1 MRNELENIELIEKYL
16 RGELSE
22 ADKKAFE
29 EQLKTDT
36 NLQKEVELQK
46 EVINGIERIGVKQSI
61 QKAYKKYKLGKSGF
75 NLGLGTIVIA
85 TLVSA
90 FLWYSDSNK
99 VNADVLPQFNEN
111 GEEVWADAD
120 KYLESQKFTVNT
132 SADTVIET
140 EGGIV
145 MYIPTGS
152 FLDDNGNEVKG
163 EVEFEVKEALNTAQI
178 LQGGLSS
185 KSGDRLLES
194 AGMFYVNARKDGKTV
209 KINPD
214 KGIYTE
220 VPADDVNPDMQLFD
234 GKRMADG
241 SIDWVDPKPLD
252 KFLTPVDINSLNFYP
267 PKYEPK
273 LGELGYDLSDKQ
285 FKDSLY
291 YSFACENVLAIDS
304 TVAEEENNE
313 VIMTNKVEEDSL
325 DYLIKSSFAYGQ
337 DESVIT
343 EEITEEEAAFAEVL
357 AVGDLYSCDGINPV
371 KIKAIWS
378 KQFNNTLLATREF
391 EERLKIIFGTCN
403 DAVLDLYIN
412 NMNLNLY
419 EIDEMAASMTS
430 GDIKKKFLEFAS
442 RKDGKVEIDDK
453 RVKKLQ
459 KHYERKQ
466 KLIAEAVAKTKKK
479 FNDEQRKLDGKIQK
493 ERTEH
498 SQAEVKRK
506 SDNYTEEF
514 NLNLKDAYRQLG
526 MKKPERLDAEGIYKL
541 TLKTGGWKNVDA
553 YVMES
558 LNNRE
563 TLDYTDPITG
573 KKAVIKYEPISVSI
587 VDEAKYD
594 RVLVYI
600 LPDKLNSFMRMKK
613 KEDKYNEKLN
623 ELMKNS
629 VICLAYIG
637 EQAYFYSDDDV
648 APNEYNIE
656 LVKMSQAELKG
667 KLNRYDN
674 KQRKNLLKE
683 IDYQFVEVKDKK
695 RQKTLLERQKLIS
708 EIEPVIFPCGDIE
721 QALNN
726 FSLVGVWMLNKYKFG
741 NDFEEVDYGLNNPT
755 IIFDSDFTFE
765 ENFPKST
772 SKYVGNWRVVGRN
785 IVTTENR
792 FEPSSKN
799 ATTPST
805 NQFSNVS
812 IVADTLIMDAQL
824 ERVGKAYYVRM
835 SNYGRAK

>member
-1 MRNELENIELIEKYL
+1 MRNELNNIEHIEKYL
-16 RGELSE
+16 RDELSAE
-22 ADKKAFE
+22 DKKAFE
-29 EQLKTDT
+29 DKLKTDV

-46 EVINGIERIGVKQSI
+46 DVIRGIERVGAKQSI
-61 QKAYKKYKLGKSGF
+61 QKSYKKYKLGKSGF
-75 NLGLGTIVIA
+75 NLGLGTII
-85 TLVSA
+85 LVAVASA

-99 VNADVLPQFNEN
+99 ANADALPQFNEN
-111 GEEVWADAD
+111 GEEIWADAD

-132 SADTVIET
+132 SKDTVIET

-178 LQGGLSS
+178 IQAGLSS

-220 VPADDVNPDMQLFD
+220 VPTHDVNPDMQLFD

-273 LGELGYDLSDKQ
+273 LAELGYDLSDKK

-291 YSFACENVLAIDS
+291 YSFAYEIDDFDLEKGAELFEKNCTACHSIGRGKIVGSDLKGINERYDRVWLGKFIKNSYELIASGDKDANKIFEEYNKMLMPPQPVSDEEIDDVLAYIAKESQSIDAQEEARKMVEEMFNGLEEATNDSEPELIYETDS
-304 TVAEEENNE
+304 TDSEVVSEAAAE
-313 VIMTNKVEEDSL
+313 KVEVAP
-325 DYLIKSSFAYGQ
+325 K
-337 DESVIT
+337 ESM
-343 EEITEEEAAFAEVL
+343 
-357 AVGDLYSCDGINPV
+357 GINPA
-371 KIKAIWS
+371 KIKAVWD
-378 KQFNNTLLATREF
+378 KEFNNTLLATREF
-391 EERLKIIFGTCN
+391 EERLKTIFGTCN
-403 DAVLDLYIN
+403 DAVFDLYIN

-430 GDIKKKFLEFAS
+430 GESKAKFLEFAS
-442 RKDGKVEIDDK
+442 RKDGKVEIDNK
-453 RVKKLQ
+453 RVKKIQ

-466 KLIAEAVAKTKKK
+466 KMIAEAVAKTKKK

-493 ERTEH
+493 ERKEH
-498 SQAEVKRK
+498 TQAEVQRK
-506 SDNYTEEF
+506 SDNYVEEF

-526 MKKPERLDAEGIYKL
+526 MKKPKRLDAEGIYRL

-573 KKAVIKYEPISVSI
+573 KKAIIKYEPISATV

-594 RVLVYI
+594 RVLVYV

-613 KEDKYNEKLN
+613 EGDKYTEKLN

-629 VICLAYIG
+629 VMCLAYIG
-637 EQAYFYSDDDV
+637 EQAYFYSDDEV
-648 APNEYNIE
+648 TPKEHKVE

-674 KQRKNLLKE
+674 KQRESMLKE
-683 IDYQFVEVKDKK
+683 IDYQFAEVNEDK
-695 RQKTLLERQKLIS
+695 RQEVLKNRSLFRIEVAKAIWPCSWLYEDALEL
-708 EIEPVIFPCGDIE
+708 
-721 QALNN
+721 
-726 FSLVGVWMLNKYKFG
+726 
-741 NDFEEVDYGLNNPT
+741 PT
-755 IIFDSDFTFE
+755 YPIPPTKIGGAE
-765 ENFPKST
+765 
-772 SKYVGNWRVVGRN
+772 
-785 IVTTENR
+785 
-792 FEPSSKN
+792 
-799 ATTPST
+799 
-805 NQFSNVS
+805 
-812 IVADTLIMDAQL
+812 
-824 ERVGKAYYVRM
+824 
-835 SNYGRAK
+835 

>member
-1 MRNELENIELIEKYL
+1 KVE
-16 RGELSE
+16 
-22 ADKKAFE
+22 KKAFE
-29 EQLKTDT
+29 DKLKTDAS
-36 NLQKEVELQK
+36 LQKEVEIQRD
-46 EVINGIERIGVKQSI
+46 VIKGIERVGAKQSI

-75 NLGLGTIVIA
+75 NLGLGTIILVA
-85 TLVSA
+85 VVSA

-99 VNADVLPQFNEN
+99 AKADVLPQFNEN
-111 GEEVWADAD
+111 GEEVWVDAD

-132 SADTVIET
+132 SKDTVIET

-145 MYIPTGS
+145 MYIPSGS

-163 EVEFEVKEALNTAQI
+163 EVEFEVKEALNTSQI
-178 LQGGLSS
+178 IQAGLSS

-209 KINPD
+209 QINPD

-220 VPADDVNPDMQLFD
+220 VPADDVNPNMQLFD

-273 LGELGYDLSDKQ
+273 LAELGRDASKSNKEY
-285 FKDSLY
+285 KDSLY
-291 YSFACENVLAIDS
+291 YSFSWEINNANMEEGERLFFASCIACHSIGGGKVIGSDLYNVSQRHTAEWLSRAIKNYGALVKSGDNEAVRIFNLYNKSIMPPQPINDDEMVNLLAYIKQMSAAKFAEDEAERM
-304 TVAEEENNE
+304 VQEMFNGLEEE
-313 VIMTNKVEEDSL
+313 MADTTSDL
-325 DYLIKSSFAYGQ
+325 FA
-337 DESVIT
+337 DI
-343 EEITEEEAAFAEVL
+343 EAAVDSSSSDSELVPSVL
-357 AVGDLYSCDGINPV
+357 RNNGINPA

-378 KQFNNTLLATREF
+378 NEFNNTLISTREF
-391 EERLKIIFGTCN
+391 EERLKTIFGTCN

-430 GDIKKKFLEFAS
+430 GESKTKFMEFAS

-466 KLIAEAVAKTKKK
+466 KMIAAAVAKTKKK
-479 FNDEQRKLDGKIQK
+479 FNGKQRRLDGEIQK
-493 ERTEH
+493 ERKEH
-498 SQAEVKRK
+498 SESEVKRK
-506 SDNYTEEF
+506 SDNYVEEF

-526 MKKPERLDAEGIYKL
+526 MKKPKRLDAEGIYKL

-553 YVMES
+553 YVMKS

-563 TLDYTDPITG
+563 TLDYTDPTTG
-573 KKAVIKYEPISVSI
+573 KKAVIKYEPISVTV

-613 KEDKYNEKLN
+613 GDDRYTENLN

-648 APNEYNIE
+648 SPKEHNIE

-667 KLNRYDN
+667 KLNRYDS

-683 IDYQFVEVKDKK
+683 IDYQFVEVMES
-695 RQKTLLERQKLIS
+695 ERQDVLVKRRHLRE
-708 EIEPVIFPCGDIE
+708 EIEKVIFPCSIPLPSHIVQNITEEAIE
-721 QALNN
+721 
-726 FSLVGVWMLNKYKFG
+726 VVDW
-741 NDFEEVDYGLNNPT
+741 EE
-755 IIFDSDFTFE
+755 
-765 ENFPKST
+765 
-772 SKYVGNWRVVGRN
+772 
-785 IVTTENR
+785 
-792 FEPSSKN
+792 
-799 ATTPST
+799 
-805 NQFSNVS
+805 
-812 IVADTLIMDAQL
+812 
-824 ERVGKAYYVRM
+824 
-835 SNYGRAK
+835 